1 MQQRSGVRPQQ
12 IADLIALRGDRS
24 DGIPGAKGI
33 GEKGAAALLRSFKE
47 IATLQPVKL
56 KRPKDAALNAAG
68 GAVAARQLGIKR
80 LAERLEQR

>member
-12 IADLIALRGDRS
+12 ITDLIALRGDRS
-24 DGIPGAKGI
+24 YGIRGAKGI

-56 KRPKDAALNAAG
+56 KRPKDASLNAAG
-68 GAVAARQLGIKR
+68 GAAAARQLGMGR

>member
-1 MQQRSGVRPQQ
+1 MAPRTR
-12 IADLIALRGDRS
+12 AALT
-24 DGIPGAKGI
+24 
-33 GEKGAAALLRSFKE
+33 GEPELLRSFKE

-68 GAVAARQLGIKR
+68 GAAAARQLGMGR